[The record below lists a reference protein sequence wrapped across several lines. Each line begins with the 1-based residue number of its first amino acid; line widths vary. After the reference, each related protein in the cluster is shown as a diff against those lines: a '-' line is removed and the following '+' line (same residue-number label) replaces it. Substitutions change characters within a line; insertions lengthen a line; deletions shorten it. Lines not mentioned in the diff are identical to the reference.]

1 MDEKLKSTIDK
12 IVRLCSQEPEFANE
26 LRKRLEINSSTAFET
41 NSKLKNVEKYL
52 GLDYYIDSQ
61 DSTIDYSHIKKTDVK
76 AQLISDNRE
85 MMRFR
90 YGTRYHQID
99 FDEFC
104 RYAHLQAE
112 MLFNYYY
119 DTLNNSDLAAIK
131 THIKLYNSKAS
142 IETAKTLADISFNVK
157 LWAFNNEYKRQ
168 IDFALFDNLRKVRN
182 ELSHRSPEVD
192 NFEIVKFQKSLRD
205 MGLKMDKTGYL
216 VINWKNRDAES
227 EKKAIGIKNSDDYKQ
242 YEFMIWYHSKNYD
255 TIIENLATLSNV
267 IRESLHNV

>member
-26 LRKRLEINSSTAFET
+26 LRKRLGIDSSTVSET

-61 DSTIDYSHIKKTDVK
+61 HSTIDYSYIKKTDVK

-119 DTLNNSDLAAIK
+119 DTLNNSDFAAIK
-131 THIKLYNSKAS
+131 THIKHYNSKAS
-142 IETAKTLADISFNVK
+142 IDTAKTLADISFNVK
-157 LWAFNNEYKRQ
+157 LWAFNYEYKKQ
-168 IDFALFDNLRKVRN
+168 IDLALFDNLRKVRN
-182 ELSHRSPEVD
+182 ELSHRSPEND
-192 NFEIVKFQKSLRD
+192 SLEITKYQKYLRD
-205 MGLKMDKTGYL
+205 MGLKVNKTGYL
-216 VINWKNRDAES
+216 VINWNNRDAES

>member
-1 MDEKLKSTIDK
+1 MDEKLRSTIDK